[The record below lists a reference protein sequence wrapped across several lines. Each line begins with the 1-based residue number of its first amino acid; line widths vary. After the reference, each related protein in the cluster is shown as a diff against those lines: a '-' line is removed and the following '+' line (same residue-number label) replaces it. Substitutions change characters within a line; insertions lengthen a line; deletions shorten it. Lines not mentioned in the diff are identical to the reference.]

1 MAADRILEGLNEAQ
15 RRAVTHDT
23 GPLLIVAGAGT
34 GKTTVITR
42 RIAWLIATRRA
53 RPDEILALTF
63 TDKAAAEMEERV
75 DTLVPYGYAD
85 VEIATFHAFGDR
97 ILREHALEIGLTPDF
112 RVLNRAEQTIF
123 FRDRLFEL
131 PLAHYR
137 PLGDPTRHLQAL
149 ITLISRCKDEDIS
162 PEEYQAHAGRLEREA
177 AAAVDYEEA
186 RERVAQQRELAA
198 TYAKYE
204 ELMTRDGC
212 VDFGDQIVQVLRLL
226 RRRPYVLGAYQRRF
240 RYILVDEFQDTN
252 HAQFELVKLLAAR
265 HSNVAVVG
273 DEDQAIYRFRGAAI
287 SNILGFL
294 DVYHDAAQ
302 IVLTENYRSTQEILD
317 GAYRLIVHNNP
328 DRLEVRN
335 GIDKRLTA
343 VAGRGHLPVHWH
355 YETGT
360 QEADAVAET
369 IREKIAAGTW
379 KPDDVAILVRGNADA
394 DQFLRSLN
402 VKSVPWTFSGNSGL
416 YDRPE
421 IRLLIAFLR
430 ALVHTDES
438 VSLHYLASSDLYE
451 VPIVDLTRCSTHAD
465 RRHVHLFDVLRRA
478 GEISELRD
486 QISEAGHAAIRHLV
500 GDLERY
506 MELGREMPTGEL
518 LYQFI
523 RDSGWLMRLYREE
536 TARDVAEA
544 KNITKFF
551 DRVQAAARTLR
562 YDNVREFVKH
572 LDALIDAGEDPAVAE
587 ADVETPAVRVLTV
600 HKAKGLEFPV
610 VFLVNLVQEKFP
622 SRRRRDALDL
632 PIDMMKAVLPTGDY
646 HQQEERRLFYV
657 GMTRARRELYL
668 TSASDYGGTRE
679 RKVSQFVLEAL
690 DLPRDATR
698 PFKARPVEEI
708 EHFAPAPEAVE
719 ALLVPLAPDA
729 EITLSHKQIDDYQ
742 TCPLKY
748 FNVHVK
754 RIPIRRHHAV
764 AYGAVVHKVVE
775 YYLTRRAVG
784 NYTPLDDLLA
794 IYERA
799 WAGEDILHDRPGVSR
814 EPAEGFLTREHEEAR
829 KAAGRDALRRFW
841 NQEEADGVKPTYV
854 EKEFGFTLGPNRV
867 RGRYDRVDEDLL
879 GAVIID
885 YKTSEVTRQKD
896 ADRRV
901 AGSLQLKMY
910 ALAWREMTGA
920 LPQRVELRFIDSAVV
935 GRHSPTAEDAEAAIT
950 AVEAAAAGI
959 RARRFDATPSWGACR
974 SCAYNQICPYTA
986 TSE

>member
-186 RERVAQQRELAA
+186 RERAAQQRELAA

-212 VDFGDQIVQVLRLL
+212 VDFGDQIVQVLRLF

-335 GIDKRLTA
+335 GINKRLTA
-343 VAGRGHLPVHWH
+343 VAGRGHPPVHWH